1 MAKEG
6 VRFKN
11 VACIRSSGK
20 AILVVIDGKEHWIP
34 QSQVH
39 EDSEVWKNGDEGV
52 LVITE
57 WIAEQKKLI

>member
-1 MAKEG
+1 MAKVG
-6 VRFKN
+6 VRFEK
-11 VACIRSSGK
+11 VTCIRSSDK
-20 AILVVIDGKEHWIP
+20 AILVVIKDKEHWIP

-57 WIAEQKKLI
+57 WIAEQKNLI